1 MVERIV
7 VADKLGA
14 AGLEL
19 LRALPGFDVQDVAGK
34 GAEALDRALPDA
46 VALVVRSETKVTA
59 ALMAKAPR
67 LRIIARAGMGV
78 DTIDLAEANLRK
90 IAVLTAPGAN
100 ANSVAEFTFALLL
113 GLVRKVPGAVASLG
127 AGAWDR
133 KGFEGTELR
142 GKTLGLVGMGR
153 VGTGVASIAR
163 GFGMQVEAHDPF
175 LTQCDVD
182 ALGVTLLPLEDV
194 LRNADI
200 VSLHAKLTPETRHLL
215 GDALLAAM
223 KRGVVIVNT
232 SRGALID
239 DAALVRA
246 LRSGHVAGAALDVYD
261 PEPLAA
267 DSCLRGAPNLLLTP
281 HLAASAKE
289 AQTRVALEIGEAVK
303 AALLNGDLR
312 AAVNRKEIGAA

>member
-7 VADKLGA
+7 VSDKLGA

-19 LRALPGFDVQDVAGK
+19 LRAVPGFDVQDVAGK
-34 GAEALDRALPDA
+34 GAEALDRALPEA
-46 VALVVRSETKVTA
+46 VVLVVRSETKVTA
-59 ALMAKAPR
+59 ELMAKAPR

-78 DTIDLAEANLRK
+78 DTIDLAEANHRK

-100 ANSVAEFTFALLL
+100 ANSAAEFTFALLL
-113 GLVRKVPGAVASLG
+113 GLVRKMPGAAASLG

-133 KGFEGTELR
+133 KSFEGTELR

-153 VGTGVASIAR
+153 VGSGVAEIAR
-163 GFGMQVEAHDPF
+163 GFGMEVEAYDPR
-175 LTQCDVD
+175 LTQHEVD
-182 ALGVTLLPLEDV
+182 PLGVTLLPLEDV

-200 VSLHAKLTPETRHLL
+200 VSLHATLTPETRHLL
-215 GDALLAAM
+215 DDAHLAVM

-267 DSCLRGAPNLLLTP
+267 DSILRGAPNVLLTP
-281 HLAASAKE
+281 HLAASARE
-289 AQTRVALEIGEAVK
+289 AQTRVALEIAEAVR
-303 AALLNGDLR
+303 AVLLNGDLS
-312 AAVNRKEIGAA
+312 AAVNREEIGAA

>member
-1 MVERIV
+1 VVERIV
-7 VADKLGA
+7 VSDKLGA

-19 LRALPGFDVQDVAGK
+19 LRAIPGFDVQDVAGK

-46 VALVVRSETKVTA
+46 VVLVVRSETKVTA
-59 ALMAKAPR
+59 AVMAKAPR

-78 DTIDLAEANLRK
+78 DTIDLAEANRRK

-113 GLVRKVPGAVASLG
+113 GLVRKVPGAVASLS

-153 VGTGVASIAR
+153 VGSGVAAIAR
-163 GFGMQVEAHDPF
+163 GFGMRVEAYDPR
-175 LTQCDVD
+175 LTQHEVD

-215 GDALLAAM
+215 GDARLAAM
-223 KRGVVIVNT
+223 KQGVFIVNT

-261 PEPLAA
+261 PEPLPA
-267 DSCLRGAPNLLLTP
+267 DSVLRGAPNVLLTP
-281 HLAASAKE
+281 HLAASAQE
-289 AQTRVALEIGEAVK
+289 AQTRVAIEIGEAVK
-303 AALLNGDLR
+303 AALLHGDLR
-312 AAVNRKEIGAA
+312 AAVNGKEVGAA

>member
-1 MVERIV
+1 VVERIV

-19 LRALPGFDVQDVAGK
+19 LRAIPGFDVQDVAGR
-34 GAEALDRALPDA
+34 GVESLEQALSDA
-46 VALVVRSETKVTA
+46 VVLVVRSETKVTA
-59 ALMAKAPR
+59 AVMAQAPR

-78 DTIDLAEANLRK
+78 DTIDLAEANRRR

-100 ANSVAEFTFALLL
+100 SNSVAEFTFALLL

-127 AGAWDR
+127 AGSWDR
-133 KGFEGTELR
+133 KSFEGTELR
-142 GKTLGLVGMGR
+142 GKTLGLIGLGR
-153 VGTGVASIAR
+153 VGSGVAAIAR
-163 GFGMQVEAHDPF
+163 GFGMTVQAYDPRLTAHEVAP
-175 LTQCDVD
+175 
-182 ALGVTLLPLEDV
+182 LGVALLPLDDV
-194 LRNADI
+194 LRNADV

-215 GDALLAAM
+215 DDARLAAT
-223 KRGVVIVNT
+223 KKGVVIVNT

-267 DSCLRGAPNLLLTP
+267 DSVLRGAPNVLLTP
-281 HLAASAKE
+281 HLAASARE
-289 AQTRVALEIGEAVK
+289 AQTRVAIEIGEAVR
-303 AALLNGDLR
+303 AALLNGDLS
-312 AAVNRKEIGAA
+312 AAVNRKEIGAV

>member
-7 VADKLGA
+7 VSDKLGA
-14 AGLEL
+14 AGLDL
-19 LRALPGFDVQDVAGK
+19 LRAVPGFDVQDVAGQ

-59 ALMAKAPR
+59 EVMAKAPK
-67 LRIIARAGMGV
+67 LRIIARAGVGV
-78 DTIDLAEANLRK
+78 DTIDLAEANRRK

-100 ANSVAEFTFALLL
+100 ANSAAEFTFALLL
-113 GLVRKVPGAVASLG
+113 SLARKVPGGAASLS

-133 KGFEGTELR
+133 KRFEGTELR

-153 VGTGVASIAR
+153 VGTIVATIAR
-163 GFGMQVEAHDPF
+163 GFGMEVEAYDPSA
-175 LTQCDVD
+175 TQHEVD
-182 ALGVTLLPLEDV
+182 PLGVTLLPLEDV

-200 VSLHAKLTPETRHLL
+200 VSLHATLTPETQHVID
-215 GDALLAAM
+215 DARLAAM
-223 KRGVVIVNT
+223 KPGVIIVNT

-239 DAALVRA
+239 DGALVRA

-261 PEPLAA
+261 PEPLPA
-267 DSCLRGAPNLLLTP
+267 DSVLRGAPNVLLTP

-289 AQTRVALEIGEAVK
+289 AQTRVAIEIAEGVRT
-303 AALLNGDLR
+303 ALLNGDLST
-312 AAVNRKEIGAA
+312 AVNRTEIGAA

>member
-7 VADKLGA
+7 VSDMLGA

-19 LRALPGFDVQDVAGK
+19 LRAVPGFDVQDVAGK
-34 GAEALDRALPDA
+34 GAEALEQVLPEA
-46 VALVVRSETKVTA
+46 VVLVVRSETKVTA
-59 ALMAKAPR
+59 ELMAKAPR

-78 DTIDLAEANLRK
+78 DTIDLAEANHRK

-100 ANSVAEFTFALLL
+100 ANSAAEFTFALLL
-113 GLVRKVPGAVASLG
+113 GLVRKMPGAVASLG
-127 AGAWDR
+127 VGAWDR
-133 KGFEGTELR
+133 KSFEGTELR

-153 VGTGVASIAR
+153 VGSGVAEIAR
-163 GFGMQVEAHDPF
+163 GFGMEVEAYDPR
-175 LTQCDVD
+175 LTQHEVD
-182 ALGVTLLPLEDV
+182 PLGVTLLPLEDV

-200 VSLHAKLTPETRHLL
+200 VSLHATLTPETRHLL
-215 GDALLAAM
+215 DDAHLAVM

-267 DSCLRGAPNLLLTP
+267 DSILRGAPNVLLTP
-281 HLAASAKE
+281 HLAASARE
-289 AQTRVALEIGEAVK
+289 AQTRVALEIAEAVR
-303 AALLNGDLR
+303 AVLLNGDLS
-312 AAVNRKEIGAA
+312 AAVNREEIGAA

>member
-1 MVERIV
+1 VVERIV
-7 VADKLGA
+7 VSDMLGA

-19 LRALPGFDVQDVAGK
+19 LRAVPGFDVQDVAGK
-34 GAEALDRALPDA
+34 GAEALDRALPEA
-46 VALVVRSETKVTA
+46 VVLVVRSETKVTA
-59 ALMAKAPR
+59 ELMAKAPR

-78 DTIDLAEANLRK
+78 DTIDLAEANHRK

-100 ANSVAEFTFALLL
+100 ANSAAEFTFALLL
-113 GLVRKVPGAVASLG
+113 GLVRKMPGAAASLG

-133 KGFEGTELR
+133 KSFEGTELR

-153 VGTGVASIAR
+153 VGSGVAEIAR
-163 GFGMQVEAHDPF
+163 GFGMEVEAYDPR
-175 LTQCDVD
+175 LTQHEVD
-182 ALGVTLLPLEDV
+182 PLGVTLLPLEDV

-200 VSLHAKLTPETRHLL
+200 VSLHATLTPETRHLL
-215 GDALLAAM
+215 DDAHLAVM
-223 KRGVVIVNT
+223 KPGVIIVNT

-267 DSCLRGAPNLLLTP
+267 DSILRGAPNVLLTP
-281 HLAASAKE
+281 HLAASARE
-289 AQTRVALEIGEAVK
+289 AQTRVALEIAEAVR
-303 AALLNGDLR
+303 AVLLNGDLS
-312 AAVNRKEIGAA
+312 AAVNREEIGAA

>member
-7 VADKLGA
+7 VSDKLGA

-19 LRALPGFDVQDVAGK
+19 LRAIPGFDVQDVAGK

-46 VALVVRSETKVTA
+46 VVLVVRSETKVTA
-59 ALMAKAPR
+59 AVMAKAPR

-78 DTIDLAEANLRK
+78 DTIDLAEANRRK

-113 GLVRKVPGAVASLG
+113 GLVRKVPAAVASLG

-133 KGFEGTELR
+133 KSFEGTELR
-142 GKTLGLVGMGR
+142 GKTLGLIGLGR
-153 VGTGVASIAR
+153 VGSGVASIAR

-175 LTQCDVD
+175 LTQRDVD
-182 ALGVTLLPLEDV
+182 PLGVTLLPLDDV
-194 LRNADI
+194 LGGADVI
-200 VSLHAKLTPETRHLL
+200 SLHAKLTPETRHVLD
-215 GDALLAAM
+215 DARLALTR
-223 KRGVVIVNT
+223 KGVLIVNT

-267 DSCLRGAPNLLLTP
+267 DSCLRGAPNILLTP

-289 AQTRVALEIGEAVK
+289 AQTRVALEIGAAVQ